1 MRFRAPNDK
10 QEVRVATTAGHI
22 ALVGRDWRELPDVLH
37 EHAIKA
43 GCEVDKTLVVA
54 TPVAPAASGAA
65 VDQRTDTQKIKD
77 AIRDL
82 QKKGDKEDFTN
93 DGVPKIYSVSNAA
106 GFRVDKEDLLKVW
119 AELQAEK

>member
-1 MRFRAPNDK
+1 MRFRAPNEG
-10 QEVRVATTAGHI
+10 QEVRVATTSGHI
-22 ALVGRDWRELPDVLH
+22 ALVGREWRELPQVLH
-37 EHAIKA
+37 AHAIAA
-43 GCEVDKTLVVA
+43 GCEVDKTVMVA
-54 TPVAPAASGAA
+54 TPVTPAASGAA
-65 VDQRTDTQKIKD
+65 VDQRTDIQKIQD

-106 GFRVDKEDLLKVW
+106 GFRVDKEDLLKAW